1 VAARVL
7 LIDDDRELLDVLSL
21 AFEEAG
27 YDVATARDGRE
38 GLTAIAGAR
47 PDAIVSDV
55 NMPVVDGFQL
65 CRALRGKG
73 DSVPLVLLTSRDGEI
88 DEALGLELG
97 ADDYVAKPFSTRV
110 LLARVAALLRRS
122 ALQAAGAPDDAEP
135 AVVCGALSIDPER
148 LEIRWRQNKITT
160 TVGEFRV
167 LEHLARRAGVVMS
180 RERLL
185 EQARGDGSIVGDRI
199 VDTYV
204 RRLRRKLEAV
214 DPAFDRIETVVG
226 AGYRWR
232 DDGA

>member
-1 VAARVL
+1 MPRVL

-21 AFEEAG
+21 AFEEAA
-27 YDVATARDGRE
+27 YDVASARDGRE
-38 GLTAIAGAR
+38 GLAAIAHHR

-65 CRALRGKG
+65 CRALRAKS
-73 DSVPLVLLTSRDGEI
+73 DPVPIVLLTSRDGEI

-97 ADDYVAKPFSTRV
+97 ADDYVAKPFRTRV

-122 ALQAAGAPDDAEP
+122 ALRALDAPNDAAP
-135 AVVCGALSIDPER
+135 VVVRGLLAIDPDR
-148 LEIRWRQNKITT
+148 LEIRWRATKIATT
-160 TVGEFRV
+160 LGEFRV
-167 LEHLARRAGVVMS
+167 LEHLARRPGVVLS

-185 EQARGDGSIVGDRI
+185 EQIRGDGSVVGDRI

-204 RRLRRKLEAV
+204 RRRLRRKLEEV
-214 DPAFDRIETVVG
+214 DAAFDRIETIVG

>member
-1 VAARVL
+1 MPRVL

-27 YDVATARDGRE
+27 YEVTTAPDGRE
-38 GLTAIAGAR
+38 GLAAIAKER
-47 PDAIVSDV
+47 PDAVVSDV
-55 NMPVVDGFQL
+55 NMPAVDGFLL
-65 CRALRGKG
+65 CRTLRGKR
-73 DSVPLVLLTSRDGEI
+73 DFLPLILLTSRDGEI

-97 ADDYVAKPFSTRV
+97 ADDYVAKPFRTRV
-110 LLARVAALLRRS
+110 LLARVAALLRRD
-122 ALQAAGAPDDAEP
+122 ALRAGGAGGEAAP
-135 AVVCGALSIDPER
+135 AVVRGALSIDPER
-148 LEIRWRQNKITT
+148 LEIRWRTAPITT

-167 LEHLARRAGVVMS
+167 LECLARRPGVVLS

-185 EQARGDGSIVGDRI
+185 AQIRDDDSVVGDRI

-204 RRLRRKLEAV
+204 RRLRRKLEAI